1 MKTSQFMR
9 FSSAGSV
16 GGRHNIQYANH
27 ERADTLCAATMP
39 SLFAPAESRPYQID
53 VLVLPDFS
61 LMSLAATVEPL
72 RAANR
77 ASTQDLYHWRLL
89 SRDGTPPSS
98 SSGIPVVMHG
108 GFDPDAPRDALF
120 VVAAFHAQAHAKPVL
135 AALRRVARRGVP
147 LGGIESGSW
156 PLAMAGLLDG
166 YRATTHW
173 EDLEEFAAAF
183 PRVQVVSDR
192 YVIDRG
198 RFTAGGAAPAL
209 DMILNMVRAQHGLTL
224 ALDAA
229 SLFIYDQKQLAEE
242 PQPIVSVGRLANIDP
257 ELARAIHCM
266 QAHLEAPLP
275 MTAIARR
282 SALSVRTLQL
292 RFRAR
297 LGVSPYQY
305 YLDLRLAAARRILQQ
320 TRHSAA
326 DVAIAHGFGSGS
338 AFARAFR
345 KRYGISPGAARRQ
358 AAESAPL
365 LAGRPG

>member
-1 MKTSQFMR
+1 MQNAKR
-9 FSSAGSV
+9 LI
-16 GGRHNIQYANH
+16 R
-27 ERADTLCAATMP
+27 CAQPSMT
-39 SLFAPAESRPYQID
+39 SLFSPAESRPYQID

-72 RAANR
+72 RGANR
-77 ASTQDLYHWRLL
+77 ASAQDLYHWRLL
-89 SRDGTPPSS
+89 SPDGAPPSS
-98 SSGIPVVMHG
+98 SSGVPVLMNDR
-108 GFDPDAPRDALF
+108 FETDAPRDALF
-120 VVAAFHAQAHAKPVL
+120 VVAAFHARRHAKLVL
-135 AALRRVARRGVP
+135 RDLRRVAGRGVP

-156 PLAMAGLLDG
+156 ALAMAGLLDG

-183 PRVQVVSDR
+183 PHVDVVSDR

-209 DMILNMVRAQHGLTL
+209 DMMLNMVRAHHGLTL

-242 PQPIVSVGRLANIDP
+242 PQSIVSVGRLATIDP

-266 QAHLEAPLP
+266 QAHMDAPLP
-275 MTAIARR
+275 TAAIARR
-282 SALSVRTLQL
+282 VGLSVRTLQV

-297 LGVSPYQY
+297 LGVSPYEY
-305 YLDLRLAAARRILQQ
+305 YLDLRLAAARRMLQQ
-320 TRHSAA
+320 TSNSAA
-326 DVAIAHGFGSGS
+326 EVAIAHGFGSGS

-345 KRYGISPGAARRQ
+345 QRYGVSPGAARRQ
-358 AAESAPL
+358 TAVSAPL
-365 LAGRPG
+365 LTGRPSETVPSPQQLA

>member
-1 MKTSQFMR
+1 MR
-9 FSSAGSV
+9 NAKRVIRYAQSRMPALFS
-16 GGRHNIQYANH
+16 
-27 ERADTLCAATMP
+27 
-39 SLFAPAESRPYQID
+39 PAESRPYQID

-77 ASTQDLYHWRLL
+77 ASAQDLYHWRLL
-89 SRDGTPPSS
+89 SPDGAPPSS
-98 SSGIPVVMHG
+98 SSGIPVLMHDR
-108 GFDPDAPRDALF
+108 FEPEAPRDVLF
-120 VVAAFHAQAHAKPVL
+120 VVAAFHARHHAKPL
-135 AALRRVARRGVP
+135 LRDLRGVVRRGVP
-147 LGGIESGSW
+147 VGGIESGSW
-156 PLAMAGLLDG
+156 ALAMAGLLDG

-183 PRVQVVSDR
+183 PRVDVVSDR

-209 DMILNMVRAQHGLTL
+209 DMMLNMVRAQHGLTL

-242 PQPIVSVGRLANIDP
+242 PQSIVSVGRLATIDP

-266 QAHLEAPLP
+266 QAHMEAPLP
-275 MTAIARR
+275 TAAIARR
-282 SALSVRTLQL
+282 VGLSVRTLQL

-297 LGVSPYQY
+297 LGVSPYEY
-305 YLDLRLAAARRILQQ
+305 YLDLRLAAARRMLQQ
-320 TRHSAA
+320 TSNSAA
-326 DVAIAHGFGSGS
+326 EVAVAHGFGSGS

-345 KRYGISPGAARRQ
+345 QRYGVSPAAARRQ

-365 LAGRPG
+365 LTGRPPVMPQSPQQRA